1 MIMFLFNSIL
11 MGFGLAMDA
20 FSVSLANGLKET
32 KMSIR
37 KTVIIAGTF
46 GVFQMIM
53 PLVGWLCVHTI
64 NHYFEIFDKAV
75 PFIALFLLVYMGIKM
90 IREAKICDI
99 TTGTCG
105 VLTLST
111 LLLQAIA
118 TSIDALSVG
127 FTISFYSL
135 GKAFLATLIIGIMTF
150 LICVVGLIIGKK
162 AGEQLPNKA
171 IFIGGIILIFLGIEI
186 FVRSLI

>member
-64 NHYFEIFDKAV
+64 SHYFEIFDKAV

-90 IREAKICDI
+90 IREAKTCDI

-127 FTISFYSL
+127 FTISSYLL